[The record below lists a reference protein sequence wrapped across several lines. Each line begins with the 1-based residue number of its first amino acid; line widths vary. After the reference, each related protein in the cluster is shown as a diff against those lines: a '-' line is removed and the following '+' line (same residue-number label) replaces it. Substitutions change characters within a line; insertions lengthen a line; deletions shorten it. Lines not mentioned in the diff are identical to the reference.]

1 MSICTTYQCENPKTI
16 CAENH
21 IDFFFFFTKILSSV
35 CIIKIYVQKSE
46 YVTKLKIYLSIK
58 VKISLK
64 LKNIECHL
72 YLNIEQYYYALQG
85 SLQIHYVIFS
95 ALSIPHHLLPKF
107 TLINQLSASISFSC
121 QLTFVVNQL
130 SSSIDFFL
138 LNIIC
143 LSTFYVFSL
152 TYNLYKTC

>member
-58 VKISLK
+58 VKILLK

-107 TLINQLSASISFSC
+107 TLINQLPHQS
-121 QLTFVVNQL
+121 TFCINQL
-130 SSSIDFFL
+130 FMSIDF
-138 LNIIC
+138 C
-143 LSTFYVFSL
+143 CQSTFFI
-152 TYNLYKTC
+152 N